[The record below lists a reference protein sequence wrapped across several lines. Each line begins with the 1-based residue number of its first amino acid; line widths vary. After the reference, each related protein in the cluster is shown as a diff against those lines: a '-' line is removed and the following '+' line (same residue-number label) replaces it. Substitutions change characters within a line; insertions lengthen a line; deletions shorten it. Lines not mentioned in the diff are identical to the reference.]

1 MPYSFGNVT
10 KDGTKSSGGTKSFFL
25 YCLKS
30 EITNANALEIKT
42 TIATNP
48 DAAYLNEAVTFG
60 VGDGWKKV
68 EGTVDMS
75 MFKAE
80 TIGVRDTTGK
90 KLAAQF
96 RHPGNAAAAI
106 AFANQI
112 ENKDVL
118 VLVPDNNGQHFFMGT
133 DGLEAQ
139 IKSTFDTKKISEGDT
154 GLVFDIETFGKG
166 VCIYPAAYAITMAP

>member
-1 MPYSFGNVT
+1 MPYVWENVI
-10 KDGTKSSGGTKSFFL
+10 KDGTKSFGGAKSYFL

-30 EITNANALEIKT
+30 EITNTNALEINT
-42 TIATNP
+42 TISTNREAAT
-48 DAAYLNEAVTFG
+48 LNEAVTFAG
-60 VGDGWKKV
+60 TDGWKKV

-96 RHPGNAAAAI
+96 RHPGNATEAL

-118 VLVPDNNGQHFFMGT
+118 VLVPDNNGQYFFMGT

-154 GLVFDIETFGKG
+154 GLVFDIETYGKG
-166 VCIYPAAYAITMAP
+166 VCQYPDAFAITLAS